1 MNTNKNKTR
10 YIIRLAMLMAVMLV
24 LDITPLGYIKYGTI
38 EITTMMIPVMIG
50 AAIMGPAAGAILGA
64 FFGITSFLQCLGIPS
79 LSIFGSTLLGI
90 NWFYTLLV
98 CMLPRIAMGVLSGY
112 VFRWVQK
119 VDRTGFVSYI
129 ASALTAALTNT
140 ILFTGMVLLIFG
152 STDYIQGMRG
162 GLSILAFAVMFVG
175 VNGLVEAIFCTLIGG
190 ASAKVLTKIGEKIS
204 STSKK

>member
-1 MNTNKNKTR
+1 MNKNKTR
-10 YIIRLAMLMAVMLV
+10 YITRLAMLMAVMLV
-24 LDITPLGYIKYGTI
+24 LDITPLGYIRYGTI

-50 AAIMGPAAGAILGA
+50 AAIMGPATGAILGA

-79 LSIFGSTLLGI
+79 ISLFGSTLLSI

-119 VDRTGFVSYI
+119 VDKTGFASYI
-129 ASALTAALTNT
+129 VSALTAAITNT
-140 ILFTGMVLLIFG
+140 VLFTGMVLLLFG

-162 GLSILAFAVMFVG
+162 GLSILAFAVAFVG
-175 VNGLVEAIFCTLIGG
+175 LNGLIEAVFCTLIGG
-190 ASAKVLTKIGEKIS
+190 TSAKVLTKIGERTS
-204 STSKK
+204 RTSKR